1 MNSLRILLVD
11 DDLELAELVARYLR
25 QHDIEVTHAGNAT
38 EMDVHLARA
47 EFDLL
52 VLDLMLPGEGGL
64 SIARRLADNYP
75 IVIVSARGE
84 ETDRVVG
91 LELGADDYLAK
102 PFSPRELVAR
112 IRAVLRRRAKATPSR
127 SPEFIFAE
135 LQLDTASRTLTRNG
149 EKIKITTA
157 DFALLRVFCENP
169 HRVLSRDQLVT
180 LAGNEV
186 RLPFDRSIDVR
197 ITRLRKKIEANPEEP
212 CYIRTVRGAGYL
224 FAPDGCE

>member
-25 QHDIEVTHAGNAT
+25 QHDIEVTHAGNAS
-38 EMDVHLARA
+38 EMDLHLARA

-112 IRAVLRRRAKATPSR
+112 IRAVLRRRAKTTPSR